1 MQIAPGVHRVGDDRV
16 AFLLVVADDGLTLVD
31 AGLPGHRRDLRRA
44 LRRLGRT
51 EADVRGIVL
60 THGDQDHIGVAE
72 ALRVDHGIPV
82 FVHEADAARAR
93 GDEAAPAN
101 PMPPWRLRAA
111 IGFVGTMLAK
121 AGRTRRLGEVR
132 TVVDGD
138 VLPLPGAPVVIG
150 MPGHSPGSIAV
161 HLPAHGVVAVGDA
174 LTTRHV
180 LTGDTTPQLAPFTD
194 DVDGAG
200 ASLDRLAAIDAR
212 VVVPGHGPVWQGT
225 PRALADAIRAGQP
238 AA

>member
-1 MQIAPGVHRVGDDRV
+1 MQIAPGVHRIGDDRV

-44 LRRLGRT
+44 LRVLGRS
-51 EADVRGIVL
+51 ESDIRGVVL
-60 THGDQDHIGVAE
+60 THGDQDHIGIAE
-72 ALRVDHGIPV
+72 ALRVEHGAAV

-93 GDEAAPAN
+93 GDEAAPRPA
-101 PMPPWRLRAA
+101 MPPWRLGAA
-111 IGFVGTMLAK
+111 LGFIGTMLAK
-121 AGRTRRLGEVR
+121 AGRTRRVGEVR

-138 VLPLPGAPVVIG
+138 VLPLPGSPVVVG

-180 LTGDTTPQLAPFTD
+180 LTGDATPQLAPFSD
-194 DVDGAG
+194 DLAAAD
-200 ASLDRLAAIDAR
+200 ASLDRLAAFDAQA
-212 VVVPGHGPVWQGT
+212 VVPGHGTVWHGT
-225 PRALADAIRAGQP
+225 PRALVDAIRAGRP
-238 AA
+238 TR